1 MPAHLSPRTLLG
13 PATAAPPAER
23 APRVLAVILDR
34 DDVHITLPAAIALAT
49 KESRQ
54 LCVAVIRPRPPWI
67 MNTRLIALL
76 GAESDRQITD
86 LLHLILAKTAK
97 VGGKPVVSV
106 HLLAG
111 LCGRRREQVLERA
124 VKRLARRYN
133 APPLGTWAA

>member
-1 MPAHLSPRTLLG
+1 MPLHLIPRSLLG
-13 PATAAPPAER
+13 PATATPPAER

-34 DDVHITLPAAIALAT
+34 DDVHITLPAAITLAT

-67 MNTRLIALL
+67 LNARLIALL

-86 LLHLILAKTAK
+86 LLHLVLAKTAK
-97 VGGKPVVSV
+97 VDGKPIISV

-111 LCGRRREQVLERA
+111 LRGRRREQVLERA
-124 VKRLARRYN
+124 VKRLARRYD
-133 APPLGTWAA
+133 AQPLGTWAA